1 MLEEPELAEIRKRL
15 LIPLCIRNIESGVQ
29 RVIMSN
35 LNKILID
42 GAVLSFL
49 ASLWLILALWVNPRI
64 FLHDYPAKI
73 QEKVPQKNKTEKRLS
88 FVFGV
93 PFMLL
98 LLLGPFI
105 STLTL
110 EAYGE
115 TRFWALWLNAAG
127 VVFVFNVV
135 DWLILD
141 WFIFCT
147 LTPRFVV
154 IPGSEGMAEYKDY
167 WFHFRGFL
175 HGTVYSTLGGFVI
188 AGIVF
193 LL

>member
-1 MLEEPELAEIRKRL
+1 
-15 LIPLCIRNIESGVQ
+15 
-29 RVIMSN
+29 
-35 LNKILID
+35 
-42 GAVLSFL
+42 
-49 ASLWLILALWVNPRI
+49 
-64 FLHDYPAKI
+64 
-73 QEKVPQKNKTEKRLS
+73 
-88 FVFGV
+88 
-93 PFMLL
+93 L
-98 LLLGPFI
+98 LLLGSFF
-105 STLTL
+105 STLAL
-110 EAYGE
+110 EAHGE

-127 VVFVFNVV
+127 VMFVFNVV

-141 WFIFCT
+141 WFMFCT

-175 HGTVYSTLGGFVI
+175 HGTVYSNLMGLVI